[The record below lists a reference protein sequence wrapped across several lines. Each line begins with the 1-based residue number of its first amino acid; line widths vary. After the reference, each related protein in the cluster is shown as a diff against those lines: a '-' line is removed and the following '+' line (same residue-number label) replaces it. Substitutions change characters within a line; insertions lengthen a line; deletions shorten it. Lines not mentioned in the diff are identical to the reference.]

1 MFVADVFTKLP
12 KGNVRVS
19 VSDSS
24 MGPVVTEVKGL
35 RGGSEWRANEME
47 GVPAY
52 HVDGEIRVDCR
63 RQIVRCAR
71 RLGYPTI
78 SLLISCHAETRR
90 ARHETLRRRPGGG
103 DGDPARI

>member
-35 RGGSEWRANEME
+35 RGGSEWVLNEIQQALAHDPMGLPTVRWGE
-47 GVPAY
+47 TDIPA
-52 HVDGEIRVDCR
+52 
-63 RQIVRCAR
+63 A
-71 RLGYPTI
+71 
-78 SLLISCHAETRR
+78 
-90 ARHETLRRRPGGG
+90 LRREVVVSISWR
-103 DGDPARI
+103 